1 MVLSRLPLQALG
13 RPVRRFLQTEA
24 AGGVVLIAAV
34 LAALVWANSPGQHAY
49 QDLWSTVVS
58 VSVGGH
64 GIAMDLRG
72 WVNEGLMTVFF
83 LVVGLELKRE
93 LTVGELRERRTA
105 TVPIAA
111 AAGGMAGSALV
122 YVAVTAGTPSVHGWG
137 IPMATDLALAL
148 GVLALL
154 GPRISPSVRLFVL
167 ALAVADDLGSIV
179 VIAFFYGQGLRWTAL
194 ASALGLIALALALRM
209 GRIRWW
215 PLYVAIGI
223 GLWLALRQAGVSPT
237 LAGVAMGLLAPAVPA
252 LGREE
257 ADGFAQELADV
268 SSLHAARR
276 TVQLARRS
284 APTAEWLVLGLH
296 PWSSFLAVPVFA
308 LANAGIPL
316 GSGVLAQGGV
326 SRVAGGVLLAKLV
339 GKFVGVAGAAWLV
352 CRLGLGRLPAGMGV
366 RELLGVAALAGVGLA
381 VSFLVA
387 DLAFPDSLRQD
398 QAKLAVLVA
407 AAISAAVA
415 TGVLRPR
422 PLGRGATRAR

>member
-1 MVLSRLPLQALG
+1 MALSRLPLQALG

-24 AGGVVLIAAV
+24 AGGVVLVAACLV
-34 LAALVWANSPGQHAY
+34 ALVWANSPGQHAY
-49 QDLWSTVVS
+49 RDLWSTVVS

-64 GIAMDLRG
+64 GVVMDLRG

-93 LTVGELRERRTA
+93 LTVGELHDPRTA
-105 TVPIAA
+105 TLPIAA
-111 AAGGMAGSALV
+111 AAGGMLGSALV
-122 YVAVTAGTPSVHGWG
+122 YLAVTAGSPSANGWG

-154 GPRISPSVRLFVL
+154 GPRVSPSVKLFVL

-179 VIAFFYGQGLRWTAL
+179 VIAVFYGHGFSWTAL
-194 ASALGLIALALALRM
+194 ASSLGLIALTLALRM

-215 PLYVAIGI
+215 PVYVAIGI

-237 LAGVAMGLLAPAVPA
+237 LAGVAMGLLAPAVPN
-252 LGREE
+252 LSKEE
-257 ADGFAQELADV
+257 ADSHAEELADV

-276 TVQLARRS
+276 TVLLARGS

-316 GSGVLAQGGV
+316 GTGVLANGGA
-326 SRVAGGVLLAKLV
+326 SRVTGGVLLAKLV
-339 GKFVGVAGAAWLV
+339 GKFVGVAGATWLV

-366 RELLGVAALAGVGLA
+366 REVLGVAVLTGVGLA

-387 DLAFPDSLRQD
+387 DLAFPDPLRQD

-415 TGVLRPR
+415 AAILWPR
-422 PLGRGATRAR
+422 RSGRDPNEAS